1 MGETKTAKLRSCGV
15 LFAELCGIEEL
26 AKTLEIED
34 YAELHRTIFKKLD
47 EAVLLYGGHIDKHE
61 DKILMATFGV
71 PTAHEDDPERA
82 VRAALLMKT
91 HISSMR
97 TNINTPLDI
106 RIGINLGRV
115 YAGEVGSRVK
125 TEYTVLGEVVNL
137 ASRIKDKADVGQ
149 VLVSEEVYNII
160 KPIFEFSTPIRFQP
174 QGVATEINVY
184 PVVRL
189 KTGFIKRRGIEGLS
203 SPLVGRTEELG
214 KLLALLNDLF
224 NKKGNIVFVLG
235 PAGVGKSRL
244 IEELFTHSL
253 SVSLERAQK
262 IDWYF
267 GRCSPYSE
275 TIYFPFLEI
284 IKQMCNMET
293 EDDDKTILE
302 KLLHKIKEVLG
313 EEAENVFPYIANAMK
328 IKTNGK
334 YENKIK
340 YLKPDEI
347 KLQTMVAIS
356 SLLQACAKKERV
368 VYCIDDL
375 YLADQPS
382 LETLKFFF
390 ETDNDLSALFILI
403 SRPEKEKLF
412 WKIKESI
419 KQEHNAQELLITP
432 LSPNHTYELTKS
444 LLKIPKISEAMLRQ
458 IVNDAEGN
466 PFFLE
471 ELIKLLVLKGVLV
484 RRGNEWIATES
495 SIDFEIPYTIEGIV
509 QAGYDNLPVE
519 LQNLLSEASVV
530 GRRFSAKI
538 LSGFSQYWERLEDLL
553 EVLVD
558 RGYIYT
564 NNQQDYSFYHALVRE
579 VIYRSLTEK
588 RRKELHQ
595 KVAQT
600 IEIMYRDH
608 LEQVYE
614 ILFEHYKYAGVS
626 QKALEYA
633 LKAGEVCENKYAN
646 FEAISYYLYIV
657 SNLQIKTGEDKKLK
671 MDVLKRLGR
680 IHDRIGEG
688 EDGLKFFS
696 LALELAD
703 DRREKALINNLI
715 ADAYQ
720 SMSNYEK
727 ALNYHHQALE
737 LLSGYPEEDKVSVE
751 LGIAWIKYLQ
761 GDYAEAKRILLHGLE
776 RLTDHS
782 HVKTRRLLA
791 RIYNQLGSVYS
802 HIGEMD
808 ASFDSYNKALKIYEI
823 LDDERGKA
831 VIYNNICGYYTTKGD
846 YYNALKYLE
855 SSLEVDNKTGN
866 MLGKA
871 IATYNIGE
879 TYYQL
884 GDFEKAMERY
894 EEYLNINARINNH
907 LGNGY
912 GNLGKGFIFL
922 EKGEFEKAEIHL
934 KKALEIFETLG
945 ARSLK
950 MSVMISLAELS
961 LAKGEFEKAFKESQE
976 LKNTYEIIDD
986 KEGIFDCLLIM
997 AGSKIRQGLGEKKL
1011 LIVHVNEAKSILN
1024 QALNVSND
1032 LVIDIDKLFR
1042 LYYYLC
1048 LANYYLGNPQEMM
1061 KNYERLKKIL
1071 EDLLKN
1077 LPDDKAK
1084 AKFLSKRIYQ
1094 EFELFRKNAIEKG
1107 SS

>member
-1 MGETKTAKLRSCGV
+1 MEEKKEAKLKSCV
-15 LFAELCGIEEL
+15 ILFAELCGIEEL
-26 AKTLEIED
+26 SKKLEIED
-34 YAELHRTIFKKLD
+34 HVDLHKNIFKKLD
-47 EAVLLYGGHIDKHE
+47 EAVLRYDGHIDKHE

-71 PTAHEDDPERA
+71 PIAHEDDPERA
-82 VRAALLMKT
+82 VRSALLMKA
-91 HISSMR
+91 HIL
-97 TNINTPLDI
+97 NIKANIDIPLDI
-106 RIGINLGRV
+106 KIGINLGRV

-125 TEYTVLGEVVNL
+125 AEYTVLGEAVNL
-137 ASRIKDKADVGQ
+137 SARIKDKADAGQ
-149 VLVSEEVYNII
+149 ILVSEEVYSII
-160 KPIFEFSTPIRFQP
+160 KPVFEFSSPVRFQP
-174 QGVATEINVY
+174 QGISTEIDVY
-184 PVVRL
+184 PVIGL
-189 KTGFIKRRGIEGLS
+189 KTGFVKRRGIEGLYS
-203 SPLVGRTEELG
+203 MLVGRTEELN
-214 KLLALLNDLF
+214 KLLTLLSDLF

-244 IEELFTHSL
+244 VEELFTHSL
-253 SVSLERAQK
+253 TLSLEQTRK
-262 IDWYF
+262 IDWFF

-275 TIYFPFLEI
+275 TIYFPFFEI
-284 IKQMCNMET
+284 IRQICDIET
-293 EDDDKTILE
+293 EDDDKTIIE
-302 KLLHKIKEVLG
+302 KLLHKIKGVLK
-313 EEAENVFPYIANAMK
+313 EEAENVFPYIANIMK
-328 IKTNGK
+328 IKANGE
-334 YENKIK
+334 YENKLK
-340 YLKPDEI
+340 YLKPEEI
-347 KLQTMVAIS
+347 KLQTMFSIS
-356 SLLQACAKKERV
+356 SLLKAYAQKETV
-368 VYCIDDL
+368 VYCFDDL
-375 YLADQPS
+375 YLADQPN
-382 LETLKFFF
+382 LDTLKFLF
-390 ETDNDLSALFILI
+390 ETIPDLPALFILI
-403 SRPEKEKLF
+403 SRKKKKKPF
-412 WKIKESI
+412 WEIKERI
-419 KQEHNAQELLITP
+419 KQEHNACELVVSP
-432 LSPNHTYELTKS
+432 LSHSHTYELTKS
-444 LLKIPKISEAMLRQ
+444 LLKIPRISEALIDQ
-458 IVNDAEGN
+458 IVNKAEGN

-471 ELIKLLVLKGVLV
+471 ELIKLLILKGVLV
-484 RRGNEWIATES
+484 RRGKEWVSTEKS
-495 SIDFEIPYTIEGIV
+495 VDFEIPYTIEGIV
-509 QAGYDNLPVE
+509 QAGYDTLPVE
-519 LQNLLSEASVV
+519 SQSVLSEASVI
-530 GRRFSAKI
+530 GRNFSVKI
-538 LSGFSQYWERLEDLL
+538 LGCFSQHWDRLEKLL
-553 EVLVD
+553 EMLVE

-564 NNQQDYSFYHALVRE
+564 SNHQDYSFYHTLVRE

-588 RRKELHQ
+588 KRKELHL

-600 IEIMYRDH
+600 IEAVYRDR
-608 LEQVYE
+608 LVQVYE

-912 GNLGKGFIFL
+912 GNLGKG
-922 EKGEFEKAEIHL
+922 
-934 KKALEIFETLG
+934 
-945 ARSLK
+945 
-950 MSVMISLAELS
+950 
-961 LAKGEFEKAFKESQE
+961 
-976 LKNTYEIIDD
+976 
-986 KEGIFDCLLIM
+986 
-997 AGSKIRQGLGEKKL
+997 
-1011 LIVHVNEAKSILN
+1011 
-1024 QALNVSND
+1024 
-1032 LVIDIDKLFR
+1032 
-1042 LYYYLC
+1042 
-1048 LANYYLGNPQEMM
+1048 
-1061 KNYERLKKIL
+1061 
-1071 EDLLKN
+1071 
-1077 LPDDKAK
+1077 
-1084 AKFLSKRIYQ
+1084 
-1094 EFELFRKNAIEKG
+1094 
-1107 SS
+1107 